1 MLWLVRLQE
10 RELLTVLILLPI
22 ILHLYL
28 EEAALLLLLLVRLV
42 I

>member
-1 MLWLVRLQE
+1 MLWLVRLQM

-28 EEAALLLLLLVRLV
+28 EELALLLLLLVC
-42 I
+42 